1 MGNYIQ
7 YPLINHNGTSL
18 VIQWLGLH
26 ASNTGTMVEETVM
39 ISIHPNMNPS
49 VYYKSRSSSGNE
61 YALHANYPKAN
72 QPFVETS
79 NTFPKYFE
87 PQESLTLNMTLMDIL
102 MQRVVNMSFA
112 DFGLYYVKS

>member
-1 MGNYIQ
+1 M
-7 YPLINHNGTSL
+7 
-18 VIQWLGLH
+18 IQWLGLH